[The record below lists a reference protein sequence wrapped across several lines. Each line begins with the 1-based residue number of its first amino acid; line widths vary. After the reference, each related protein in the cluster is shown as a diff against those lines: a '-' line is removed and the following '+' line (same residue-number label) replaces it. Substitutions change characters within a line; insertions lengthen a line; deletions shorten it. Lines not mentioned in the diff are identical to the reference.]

1 MPNPPPGP
9 PHSVQPSLTYVDRP
23 EISETFADSCARI
36 MVEGLN
42 AKLEFAVNRM
52 EDPKPPAPPTGKALT
67 ACRVVLPL
75 PGLVDL
81 HAKLSQ
87 ILGALQ
93 AQGVIKVA
101 TFPQGP
107 QQSGKPN

>member
-1 MPNPPPGP
+1 MPNPPGQHP
-9 PHSVQPSLTYVDRP
+9 VQSRLTYVDRP
-23 EISETFADSCARI
+23 EISETYADSCARVT
-36 MVEGLN
+36 VEGLN

-52 EDPKPPAPPTGKALT
+52 EDPKPPAPPSGKALT
-67 ACRVVLPL
+67 VSRIVIPI

-87 ILGALQ
+87 IISTLH

-101 TFPQGP
+101 AFPQGP